1 MPRGVRSF
9 QQSAALTFG
18 AATSDRVNCGVCDA
32 ATGDTMTTIGW
43 VYPTTLAN
51 LKVPFSK
58 EIAATNDGW
67 ITQFRGT
74 TEFRLF
80 SNNDT
85 LANGNCVYETTDAG
99 LVVNTWYCLAV
110 QINNAGGAGDRM
122 RLFVGDLVR
131 PMRRC
136 AVTVGTDKSNGFTSL
151 ATASLGLGN
160 KTKGSPTSAISGR
173 LGAAAYFGTRLLTLP
188 ELQAWKVSALDEPFP
203 AVMSGCVGLWYP
215 GKEGAGVV
223 LDHSGYH
230 NTGTVTGATLGLG
243 LALPALRFRPR
254 APYRVPDGFTWAND
268 DGWMTSGMVEPSAT
282 ALWGG

>member
-1 MPRGVRSF
+1 M
-9 QQSAALTFG
+9 
-18 AATSDRVNCGVCDA
+18 
-32 ATGDTMTTIGW
+32 TMVAW

-58 EIAATNDGW
+58 ELGATNDGW
-67 ITQFRGT
+67 VVQFRGT

-85 LANGNCVYETTDAG
+85 LANGNCNYETTDAG

-122 RLFVGDLVR
+122 RLFVGDLVS

-136 AVTVGTDKSNGFTSL
+136 TATAVVEKSNAFTSL
-151 ATASLGLGN
+151 ATAPLGLGN

-173 LGAAAYFGTRLLTLP
+173 MGATAYLGSSLLTLGEIQSWQFAP
-188 ELQAWKVSALDEPFP
+188 RMMA
-203 AVMSGCVGLWYP
+203 GCVGFWRLGDNGTGTQP
-215 GKEGAGVV
+215 D
-223 LDHSGYH
+223 LSG
-230 NTGTVTGATLGLG
+230 NGNNGTVTGATQSDN
-243 LALPALRFRPR
+243 PPLRRWMMPRPR
-254 APYRVPDGFTWAND
+254 APYRVPEGFTWAND